1 MISKLF
7 VTGLLGCICVMP
19 VWSQH
24 RKVLGIEELFSLADA
39 NSKSLKVHQL
49 AVDEA
54 VQAIK
59 VAKNDRL
66 PSVEASL
73 SFSYIGD
80 GWMSDRDF
88 SNGMKADMPHWG
100 NNFAFKATQA
110 IYTGG
115 AVSTGI
121 EISELQK
128 KMAEAEL
135 DNDKQNVRFMLVGH
149 YLDLF
154 QLNNQKR
161 IYEKNIE
168 QTRLLIA
175 EIQAAFEQGT
185 ALKSDIT
192 RYELQLKNLELG
204 LTNVINN
211 MRILNRQLVTT
222 IGLDADTEILPD
234 TALLAVEIEK
244 RSELH
249 WQNERNS
256 APVMRMADLNVS
268 MNERQQDL
276 ARAGRRPVI
285 GLVAANNFD
294 GPILIEVPPLNK
306 NFNYWYVGVNVTYK
320 FDSLF
325 KNNKKLKKARLGT
338 LKAQENR
345 RLAEEQ
351 LSNGINAAYINLEEA
366 YTRLDTKEKNVQ
378 LAHENYEVVHSR
390 YLNGLSLVTDM
401 LDASNIQLS
410 SELELSNAQ
419 VGILYQYFM
428 LKKTVGTL

>member
-1 MISKLF
+1 MIHKLF
-7 VTGLLGCICVMP
+7 MTGVLGCIGFCSASAQP
-19 VWSQH
+19 
-24 RKVLGIEELFSLADA
+24 RVLGVDELFHLADA
-39 NSKSLKVHQL
+39 HSKSLKVHNL

-66 PSVEASL
+66 PSIEAGL

-88 SNGMKADMPHWG
+88 SNGMKADMPHFG

-110 IYTGG
+110 VYTGG

-121 EISELQK
+121 EMSELQK
-128 KMAEAEL
+128 EMAETEL
-135 DNDKQNVRFMLVGH
+135 DNDRQNIRFMLVGH

-154 QLNNQKR
+154 QLHNQRKV
-161 IYEKNIE
+161 YEKNIE
-168 QTRLLIA
+168 QTRLLIE
-175 EIQAAFEQGT
+175 EIRSAFEQGA
-185 ALKSDIT
+185 ALQSDIT

-204 LTNVINN
+204 LTNVNN
-211 MRILNRQLVTT
+211 RIRILNRQMVTT
-222 IGLDADTEILPD
+222 IGLDIQTEILPD
-234 TALLAVEIEK
+234 TTLLSAGIDK

-249 WQNERNS
+249 WQDARAQ
-256 APVMRMADLNVS
+256 APVMRLADLGVRMS
-268 MNERQQDL
+268 EKQQEM
-276 ARAGRRPVI
+276 ARAGRRPTI
-285 GLVAANNFD
+285 GLIAANNFD
-294 GPILIEVPPLNK
+294 GPILIEVPPINK

-320 FDSLF
+320 FDALF
-325 KNNKKLKKARLGT
+325 KNNKKVKQAKLAT
-338 LKAQENR
+338 LKAQENK
-345 RLAEEQ
+345 RLADEQ

-378 LAHENYEVVHSR
+378 LAHENYEVIHSR

-410 SELELSNAQ
+410 SELELANAQ
-419 VGILYQYFM
+419 IGILYQYFM
-428 LKKTVGTL
+428 LKKTIGTL

>member
-1 MISKLF
+1 MIHKLF
-7 VTGLLGCICVMP
+7 MTGVLGCIGFCSASAQP
-19 VWSQH
+19 
-24 RKVLGIEELFSLADA
+24 RVLGVDELFHLADA
-39 NSKSLKVHQL
+39 HSKSLKVHNL

-66 PSVEASL
+66 PSIEAGL

-88 SNGMKADMPHWG
+88 SNGMKADMPHFG

-110 IYTGG
+110 VYTGG

-121 EISELQK
+121 EMSELQK
-128 KMAEAEL
+128 EMAETEL
-135 DNDKQNVRFMLVGH
+135 DNDRQNVRFMLVGH

-154 QLNNQKR
+154 QLHNQRKV
-161 IYEKNIE
+161 YEKNIE
-168 QTRLLIA
+168 QTRLLIE
-175 EIQAAFEQGT
+175 EIRSAFEQGA
-185 ALKSDIT
+185 ALQSDIT

-204 LTNVINN
+204 LTNVNN
-211 MRILNRQLVTT
+211 RIRILNRQMVTT
-222 IGLDADTEILPD
+222 IGLDIQTEILPD
-234 TALLAVEIEK
+234 TTLLSAGIDK

-249 WQNERNS
+249 WQDARAQ
-256 APVMRMADLNVS
+256 APVMRLADLGVRMS
-268 MNERQQDL
+268 EKQQEM
-276 ARAGRRPVI
+276 ARAGRRPTI
-285 GLVAANNFD
+285 GLIAANNFD
-294 GPILIEVPPLNK
+294 GPILIEVPPINK

-320 FDSLF
+320 FDALF
-325 KNNKKLKKARLGT
+325 KNNKKVKQAKLAT
-338 LKAQENR
+338 LKAQENK
-345 RLAEEQ
+345 RLADEQ

-378 LAHENYEVVHSR
+378 LAHENYEVIHSR

-410 SELELSNAQ
+410 SELELANAQ
-419 VGILYQYFM
+419 IGILYQYFM
-428 LKKTVGTL
+428 LKKTIGTL

>member
-7 VTGLLGCICVMP
+7 VTGLLGCISVMP
-19 VWSQH
+19 VWSQ
-24 RKVLGIEELFSLADA
+24 RQKVLGIEELFSLADA

-54 VQAIK
+54 IQAIK

-88 SNGMKADMPHWG
+88 SDGMKADMPHFG

-110 IYTGG
+110 VYTGG
-115 AVSTGI
+115 AVSAGI

-128 KMAEAEL
+128 EMAEAEL

-204 LTNVINN
+204 LTNVVNS
-211 MRILNRQLVTT
+211 MRILNRQLATI
-222 IGLDADTEILPD
+222 IGLDTSIEILPD
-234 TALLAVEIEK
+234 TALLVAEVEK

-268 MNERQQDL
+268 INKRQQDL
-276 ARAGRRPVI
+276 ARAGRRPTV
-285 GLVAANNFD
+285 GLIAANNFD
-294 GPILIEVPPLNK
+294 GPILIEVPPINK

-325 KNNKKLKKARLGT
+325 KNNKKLKQARLST

-410 SELELSNAQ
+410 SELELANAQ
-419 VGILYQYFM
+419 IGILYQYFM